1 MTYFSDIADINL
13 NRNIWFDAQAQS
25 YVLEIYYNDRW
36 MEVGYYDRERQAE
49 LESEV
54 ITIDELKKLS

>member
-1 MTYFSDIADINL
+1 
-13 NRNIWFDAQAQS
+13 
-25 YVLEIYYNDRW
+25 VLEIYYNDRW
-36 MEVGYYDRERQAE
+36 IEVGYYDRERQAE